1 MEHKGKSIL
10 GSESLRSLRSLRL
23 TVCGNCDWKSQP
35 HWEALTNDDFGFLI
49 WKREKIRTAE
59 SAGSAKKIWIP
70 GLCDLCVRGD
80 WDDADGARE
89 ASSSA

>member
-1 MEHKGKSIL
+1 
-10 GSESLRSLRSLRL
+10 
-23 TVCGNCDWKSQP
+23 
-35 HWEALTNDDFGFLI
+35 LTNDDFGFLI